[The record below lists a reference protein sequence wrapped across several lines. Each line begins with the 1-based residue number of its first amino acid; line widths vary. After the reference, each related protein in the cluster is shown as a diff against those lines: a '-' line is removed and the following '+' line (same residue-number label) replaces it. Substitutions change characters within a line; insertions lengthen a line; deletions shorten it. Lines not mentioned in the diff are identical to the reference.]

1 MASQSHRRNSHAWLQ
16 PTTVSIFLSS
26 IKYPVPFTPGHNFVN
41 FVSFPFLF
49 GSHVLERMPS
59 RMCLSPR
66 RLIRILRGRSVS
78 PFLFSLRSFGR
89 EGGTHKSMTQHE
101 RIGGVCFFTNIPGA
115 YGTMDGGSPCGWE
128 GERRGGTYRVGGIIY
143 MHCLR
148 LGSPALFERGA
159 VEQHITLNNTHL
171 DCCCC
176 VDDGCGLWMGAV
188 CEDGCGWS

>member
-41 FVSFPFLF
+41 FCFFSFSFWQPCPRKDALKDVSFTTTA
-49 GSHVLERMPS
+49 VRT
-59 RMCLSPR
+59 
-66 RLIRILRGRSVS
+66 LRGRSVS

-101 RIGGVCFFTNIPGA
+101 RFGGVCFFTNIPGA

-148 LGSPALFERGA
+148 LGSPALFESGA

-176 VDDGCGLWMGAV
+176 VDDGCGL
-188 CEDGCGWS
+188 